1 MYKIRFTPYR
11 KGLGTIMSRQTKGHS
26 LCSLDGRYQFILD
39 DSCESPDFWV
49 VQGKGVREAQTCQV
63 APENTTCC
71 DAERSSRSPTSCV

>member
-39 DSCESPDFWV
+39 DSCEDPDFWV
-49 VQGKGVREAQTCQV
+49 VQGKG
-63 APENTTCC
+63 P
-71 DAERSSRSPTSCV
+71 